1 MSSVRLWLLTPRY
14 LCDYGEHAHMI
25 RVSIFATIF
34 VFLFTMQSAQA
45 ARGLP
50 DFTDLIEKTSPA
62 VVKINTTTKSK
73 RNDFQL
79 PQGQEIPDIFRR
91 FFEPRG
97 ETPERNL
104 HSMGSGFFISSDG
117 YLLTNNHVIENADEV
132 VVRLTD
138 RREYDAVVVGVDP
151 LSDLALLKVEEKD
164 LPFLELV
171 DGDSLK
177 VGEWVV
183 AIGSPFG
190 LDFSASVGIVSA
202 KGRSIPNG
210 SNGNYVPFIQTD
222 VAINPGNSG
231 GPLFNMNG
239 KVVGVNSQI
248 YTRSGGSIGLSFA
261 IPSSMA
267 TNVVEQLKKKGRV
280 DRGWLGVV
288 IQEVDKDLA
297 NSFGLK
303 NPRGALI
310 ASMEEDGPASSSGLR
325 AGDIIIRF
333 GDDDIIESAD
343 LPHAVGITAPGEKVS
358 VIVMRQGKRK
368 EIMVKVGTRGGEAT
382 QASNS
387 GNSKFKSD
395 DNGRLGISV
404 AKVESAELKRL
415 GIKGGVAVV
424 EVDPNGP
431 VGKAGVKVGDV
442 IAQLG
447 FEEITS
453 VKSFDKIVKGLPS
466 ESLLPIRFF
475 SNGLPVFRTITL
487 E

>member
-1 MSSVRLWLLTPRY
+1 
-14 LCDYGEHAHMI
+14 MI
-25 RVSIFATIF
+25 RVSVFATIF
-34 VFLFTMQSAQA
+34 LFLLTINSAQA

-62 VVKINTTTKSK
+62 VVKINTTTKSQ
-73 RNDFQL
+73 RGNLQL

-97 ETPERNL
+97 ELPERNL
-104 HSMGSGFFISSDG
+104 HSMGSGFFISADG

-151 LSDLALLKVEEKD
+151 LSDLALLKVEEKG
-164 LPFLELV
+164 LPFLKLA

-190 LDFSASVGIVSA
+190 LDFSASAGIVSA

-231 GPLFNMNG
+231 GPLFNMDG
-239 KVVGVNSQI
+239 QVVGVNSQI

-267 TNVVEQLKKKGRV
+267 INVVKQLKKKGRV

-310 ASMEEDGPASSSGLR
+310 ASMEEDGPAASSGLR

-333 GDDDIIESAD
+333 GDDEIIESAD

-358 VIVMRQGKRK
+358 VIVMREGKRR
-368 EIMVKVGTRGGEAT
+368 EIMVKVGTRGGEVDL
-382 QASNS
+382 ASTSS
-387 GNSKFKSD
+387 GDSKPKSGA
-395 DNGRLGISV
+395 NGRLGISV

-415 GIKGGVAVV
+415 GIKGGVSVV
-424 EVDPNGP
+424 EVDADGP

-453 VKSFDKIVKGLPS
+453 VKNFEKIVKDLPS
-466 ESLLPIRFF
+466 GSLLPIRFF